1 MIGTRA
7 PKMGVKRDW
16 KVTSSRYYS
25 RSVSDNGFLS
35 PFLNTSLSRVSS
47 MLDGWSHHFTTRP
60 LFPFH
65 AFFRA
70 RSLFS
75 TEPPSFSIFISLSD
89 TSSVSPLF
97 SPARSLSS
105 TLGNAGALHIFRQL
119 LSCYFINITLR
130 VYFSVR
136 IAGKE
141 RIELYKRV
149 MTVKMK
155 KGSLLV

>member
-1 MIGTRA
+1 
-7 PKMGVKRDW
+7 
-16 KVTSSRYYS
+16 
-25 RSVSDNGFLS
+25 
-35 PFLNTSLSRVSS
+35 
-47 MLDGWSHHFTTRP
+47 MLDGWSDHFTARP

-70 RSLFS
+70 CSLFS
-75 TEPPSFSIFISLSD
+75 REPPSFSIFISLSD

-97 SPARSLSS
+97 PPA
-105 TLGNAGALHIFRQL
+105 LGNVGARHIFRQL
-119 LSCYFINITLR
+119 LSCYFINIALR